1 MKSPIPPG
9 DTVLFSAILCR
20 RRGACSPARPASRR
34 VTIGWCGA
42 TVLAV
47 SLAAC
52 GGGGGSASTS
62 GSGIPASAVIPVL
75 SAASSNATV
84 VMPMGVALGADKLSV
99 VTSIATAKPATSG
112 AVTIAT
118 YADGE
123 QLAIALSPAGNPM
136 MMGWID
142 ATHTTISAATTA
154 DVLAYFALS
163 GSLMLNDV
171 ERQALIADI
180 PQATGISAL
189 EAAVQS
195 ELAANVDAFAKPD
208 AVLTQ
213 ALAAF
218 ATPYYA
224 KAQANASRAKALG
237 ILITPAIQSGVDVQ
251 QDPPFAAH
259 VSNSFRRRAFAF
271 VDRISHTTAGLDV
284 ADPLAVTSF
293 EVPPVIGVNG
303 GVTGALTDI
312 MSAYYGNQPTAYAS
326 INAPEGGFAVPLVSG
341 SDKTTYQVT
350 VVGPGLA
357 AGVAASLTA
366 TQSAALTDVALRGF
380 VKDFMV
386 PTLANAVLGSGA
398 IDFTAGQGTDK
409 AKFLADVLA
418 SVTTDFIAFVPTGS
432 ALRDKIARGQ
442 WFDAGVDIA
451 GTVGG
456 SNALRTMLIGGFNKA
471 VASRVAGGL
480 DPGPMSGLLSSF
492 NTIMNAAGG
501 VLQVF
506 DTGTYVKD
514 LANSDQADQWSVV
527 VTPGQVALNPPK
539 SNIGVG
545 GTVVLTA
552 SAPGA
557 GDTTGYSYHWATTTQ
572 FGDLS
577 EGPMAGGRTRQTDY
591 CSSSNQAMFVDEK
604 TAASG
609 TTDTVT
615 VQIYAGSN
623 CDTAKGPLLGNANA
637 TITLTVLAPLPANT
651 MAIISTDPN
660 NPQYNFTQQFPVSIA
675 ILDSALA
682 GTWAWTI
689 SDLGD
694 PGTYPFAVRI
704 NAPAFSQLTAP
715 GTSVSVPYQAANT
728 SPTWELVSLSSN
740 GIYGSGSPMTV
751 MRIQNSDGSYTYNLS
766 FSATNH
772 TNVVSGRASV
782 VVTNHSFP
790 PS

>member
-1 MKSPIPPG
+1 M
-9 DTVLFSAILCR
+9 LFAAILCTITC
-20 RRGACSPARPASRR
+20 RRGGACPPGLPASRR
-34 VTIGWCGA
+34 VTAGWCGA

-47 SLAAC
+47 TLAAC
-52 GGGGGSASTS
+52 GGGDSAPTS

-84 VMPMGVALGADKLSV
+84 VMPLGVALGADKLSV
-99 VTSIATAKPATSG
+99 VTSIATAKPAPSG
-112 AVTIAT
+112 AVTIAS

-154 DVLAYFALS
+154 DVLAYFALG

-224 KAQANASRAKALG
+224 KAQASASRAKALG
-237 ILITPAIQSGVDVQ
+237 ILITPGTQSGVDVL

-259 VSNSFRRRAFAF
+259 LSNSFRRRAFAF

-326 INAPEGGFAVPLVSG
+326 INAPDGGFAVPLVNG

-350 VVGPGLA
+350 VVGPGLS

-366 TQSAALTDVALRGF
+366 SQSAALTDVALRGF

-398 IDFTAGQGTDK
+398 IDFKAGQDGAK

-418 SVTTDFIAFVPTGS
+418 SVTTDFIAFVPTLPGLS
-432 ALRDKIARGQ
+432 DKITKGQ
-442 WFDAGVDIA
+442 WFDAGVDITS
-451 GTVGG
+451 TVAG
-456 SNALRTMLIGGFNKA
+456 SNALRTMLTNGFTAA
-471 VASRVAGGL
+471 VAIKTGAAF
-480 DPGPMSGLLSSF
+480 DTDKMSGMLKPF

-506 DTGTYVKD
+506 DTTLYVKD
-514 LANSDQADQWSVV
+514 LANSDQADQWSVE
-527 VTPGQVALNPPK
+527 VTPEKIALNPPK
-539 SNIGVG
+539 SNINVG
-545 GTVVLTA
+545 GTVLLTA
-552 SAPGA
+552 SAIGVS
-557 GDTTGYSYHWATTTQ
+557 DTSGYSYHWTTTTK

-577 EGPMAGGRTRQTDY
+577 EVGGGNRTHQTDY
-591 CSSSNQAMFVDEK
+591 CSSSNQATFVYEQM
-604 TAASG
+604 AASG

-623 CDTAKGPLLGNANA
+623 CDTTKGPLLGSTGA
-637 TITLTVLAPLPANT
+637 TITLKVLVALPANT
-651 MAIISTDPN
+651 MEIISTDPS
-660 NPQYNFTQQFPVSIA
+660 NPQFNFAQQFPVSLGIRDGA
-675 ILDSALA
+675 IA

-694 PGTYPFAVRI
+694 PGTYPFQVRI
-704 NAPAFSQLTAP
+704 NAPALSQLTPP

-728 SPTWELVSLSSN
+728 SPTWQLLDGN
-740 GIYGSGSPMTV
+740 GIYGTGSPMTV
-751 MRIQNSDGSYTYNLS
+751 TRIQNPDGSYTYNLS

-772 TNVVSGRASV
+772 TQVVSGRASV
-782 VVTNHSFP
+782 NANNHSFP